1 MMSKKTTIF
10 ILTAVFL
17 FLSFSVFSACLAAE
31 GKYTLLES
39 VPGAGDS
46 PSLSTYVGAMVK
58 VGIVTAAILAV
69 VMIVIAGFM
78 YITAGGNT
86 GTTEKAKEYIW
97 GAVIGLLIAVS
108 YYLIL
113 NTINPSLI
121 NIKDLIPSI
130 DITKCL
136 GEVDDECTET
146 KCLGEGKTCKS
157 SYGEKWKWD
166 KTQCA
171 CVREKTY
178 TYQCLRV
185 SMSVT
190 SCSSLGE
197 CEEETDK
204 SKCAN
209 CSQASDT
216 CCICTTY

>member
-17 FLSFSVFSACLAAE
+17 FLSFSVSSVCLAE
-31 GKYTLLES
+31 GKYKLLES
-39 VPGAGDS
+39 IPGITET
-46 PSLSTYVGAMVK
+46 PSLSTYVGGMVK

-86 GTTEKAKEYIW
+86 GTVEKAKEYIW
-97 GAVIGLLIAVS
+97 GAIIGLLIAVS

-113 NTINPSLI
+113 NTINPKLI
-121 NIKDLIPSI
+121 NIENLIPDI
-130 DITKCL
+130 NITKCM
-136 GEVDDECTET
+136 EDVDTGCTET

-190 SCSSLGE
+190 RCSSLGE
-197 CEEETDK
+197 CEEETEK
-204 SKCAN
+204 SKCGAK
-209 CSQASDT
+209 CSQASDV